1 MLYCCLFQ
9 STLHPQK
16 CWDKEQVCHDPG
28 YGVAEADAGP
38 GDSWHEPKADTA
50 AGYHLHHAAEHG
62 EVAEAEPLD
71 RIAHDGEQSEGGV
84 EVVVDAHVLRSV
96 AHHGSLAAVYEELH
110 HIVGE
115 GIYHEEGEEEVGE
128 HEADGILHATCYAVH
143 ALCSEVLSAVGSHC
157 YADVLE
163 DAGEEILYAERG
175 GEGCYAGGAESVV
188 GTLQH
193 DDANAGDGELQA
205 HRHTVVEQYARAAVV
220 VATFVA
226 LRNEQLHV
234 LAYIPYTQCYG
245 YSLREPCG
253 YAGSCYAHAT
263 EEYEHNV
270 KQDVH
275 EGGSDEE
282 VERLARVAEC
292 AYLTRQEVEAEREWN
307 GCELQHEERI
317 GIVEDV
323 SRSVHHLQ
331 DAVAGHQREH
341 HYHRG
346 YDSRHSNSVGY
357 VDAHLAVVLRP
368 ERLRYG
374 YGEACAGS
382 VAEAHNEEGDGGG
395 CAHGC
400 QCFYTNPS
408 AYDDGIDDEVHL
420 LKDVAKYQWQCE
432 LCDLAQW
439 RSDRH
444 IAHRCSL
451 LRSVRRGAVGGLCFH
466 MLSCL
471 RFYLF
476 AFKYFVAAWYGQ
488 DAHTSYFLLFYLFT
502 FICCGRRV
510 VSCRSAA

>member
-1 MLYCCLFQ
+1 MLSAVINPPEYAVCKPLPLLFRCILQ
-9 STLHPQK
+9 SVLHP
-16 CWDKEQVCHDPG
+16 KERRNEEQICHNPG
-28 YGVAEADAGP
+28 YWVAEADTGP

-50 AGYHLHHAAEHG
+50 ACYHLHHAAEHG
-62 EVAEAEPLD
+62 EVAEAESLD
-71 RIAHDGEQSEGGV
+71 GVAQNGEQSEGGV

-96 AHHGSLAAVYEELH
+96 AYHGSLAAVYEELH

-115 GIYHEEGEEEVGE
+115 GIYHEEGEDEVGE
-128 HEADGILHATCYAVH
+128 HEADGILHATRHAVH
-143 ALCSEVLSAVGSHC
+143 TLCSEVLSAVGSYC
-157 YADVLE
+157 YADVFE

-175 GEGCYAGGAESVV
+175 GKGSHAGGAESVV

-226 LRNEQLHV
+226 LRDEQLHV

-292 AYLTRQEVEAEREWN
+292 AYLTGEEVEAERERY

-323 SRSVHHLQ
+323 GRGVHHLQ
-331 DAVAGHQREH
+331 DAVAGHQ
-341 HYHRG
+341 
-346 YDSRHSNSVGY
+346 
-357 VDAHLAVVLRP
+357 
-368 ERLRYG
+368 
-374 YGEACAGS
+374 
-382 VAEAHNEEGDGGG
+382 
-395 CAHGC
+395 
-400 QCFYTNPS
+400 
-408 AYDDGIDDEVHL
+408 
-420 LKDVAKYQWQCE
+420 
-432 LCDLAQW
+432 
-439 RSDRH
+439 
-444 IAHRCSL
+444 
-451 LRSVRRGAVGGLCFH
+451 
-466 MLSCL
+466 
-471 RFYLF
+471 
-476 AFKYFVAAWYGQ
+476 
-488 DAHTSYFLLFYLFT
+488 
-502 FICCGRRV
+502 
-510 VSCRSAA
+510 

>member
-1 MLYCCLFQ
+1 MKHAVYILHHLLYCCLFQ
-9 STLHPQK
+9 SMLHPQER
-16 CWDKEQVCHDPG
+16 WDEEQVCHNPG

-62 EVAEAEPLD
+62 EVAEAESLD
-71 RIAHDGEQSEGGV
+71 GVAQNGEQSEGGV

-96 AHHGSLAAVYEELH
+96 AYHGSLAAVYEELH
-110 HIVGE
+110 HVVGE
-115 GIYHEEGEEEVGE
+115 GIYHEEGEEEVDE
-128 HEADGILHATCYAVH
+128 HEADGILHAACYAVYT
-143 ALCSEVLSAVGSHC
+143 LCSEVLSAVGSHC

-226 LRNEQLHV
+226 LRDEQLHV

-292 AYLTRQEVEAEREWN
+292 AYLTGEEVESERERY

-323 SRSVHHLQ
+323 GRGVHHLQ
-331 DAVAGHQREH
+331 DVVAGHQREH

-368 ERLRYG
+368 ERLRHG

-420 LKDVAKYQWQCE
+420 LKDVAKYQGQCE
-432 LCDLAQW
+432 LRDLAQW

-451 LRSVRRGAVGGLCFH
+451 CCGGRFVFFGWLCFH

-471 RFYLF
+471 FPFFSMPL
-476 AFKYFVAAWYGQ
+476 
-488 DAHTSYFLLFYLFT
+488 
-502 FICCGRRV
+502 
-510 VSCRSAA
+510 